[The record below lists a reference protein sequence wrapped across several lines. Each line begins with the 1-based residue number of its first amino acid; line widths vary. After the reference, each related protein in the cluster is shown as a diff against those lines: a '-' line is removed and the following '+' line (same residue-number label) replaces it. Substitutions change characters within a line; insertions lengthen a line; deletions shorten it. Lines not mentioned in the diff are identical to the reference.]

1 MLTLDEKLQPE
12 EHNEGEQTKHHS
24 WIENIVES
32 IQKLDTEFPLS
43 GGETEE
49 DFQSVNDNET
59 GGENEEQTTKTSFF
73 DDLETEFPL
82 SGGEVER

>member
-1 MLTLDEKLQPE
+1 MQPEDEKLNSDE
-12 EHNEGEQTKHHS
+12 NKNGEPAKHHT
-24 WIENIVES
+24 WIENIVEN

-49 DFQSVNDNET
+49 DFENADDSEE
-59 GGENEEQTTKTSFF
+59 GGENEEQTTKTSFN

>member
-1 MLTLDEKLQPE
+1 MENEEKNMGGKAKDQD
-12 EHNEGEQTKHHS
+12 HKHHT
-24 WIENIVES
+24 WIESLTEN

-49 DFQSVNDNET
+49 DLEKVEHA
-59 GGENEEQTTKTSFF
+59 GEGKEEEHHKTSFF
-73 DDLETEFPL
+73 EDLDTEFPL